1 MTAPI
6 SPARPTLRTRVL
18 PAARIALPAWVVA
31 RVLVTVAYLTAR
43 YLERH
48 GHLHDALAHTTVR
61 QGLLAWD
68 GAFYA
73 DIAQHGY
80 AALPRPALRFFP
92 LTSLLGRAVGWIGVG
107 PRVGIVIVANL
118 AALGAGTLLV
128 LLVRSEGLAHGVARR
143 SAWILALAPSAFV
156 LVLGYAEA
164 VFLVL
169 AIGIFLAVRRRHWWP
184 AIALGILA
192 GLSRPGGF
200 VVAVPVVIEA
210 VRVWRSAAVA
220 ERVRAG
226 LAVVAPFAGTVA
238 FLAWVDHVFGDGLL
252 PFRVQTHANLK
263 GAFTDPVTSISDAVS
278 GMFHGH
284 VGTGLHVPWM
294 IVVLV
299 LVVLAFR
306 RLPASYGA
314 FAAVSVASAVT
325 SANLDSFERYAL
337 GAFPIVIV
345 AALLLTDR
353 RWAIAAITASSLAMT
368 AYATLAFAHAYV
380 P

>member
-1 MTAPI
+1 MTDRI
-6 SPARPTLRTRVL
+6 SPARPTLRSRVL
-18 PAARIALPAWVVA
+18 PAVRIALPAWVIA
-31 RVLVTVAYLTAR
+31 RALVTVAYLTAR

-80 AALPRPALRFFP
+80 AALPQPALRFFP
-92 LTSLLGRAVGWIGVG
+92 LTPLLGRAVGWIGVG
-107 PRVGIVIVANL
+107 PRVGVVIVANL
-118 AALGAGTLLV
+118 AALAAGTLLV
-128 LLVRSEGLAHGVARR
+128 LLVRSEGFAPGVARR

-169 AIGIFLAVRRRHWWP
+169 AIGIFLAARRRHWWVV
-184 AIALGILA
+184 IALGVLA
-192 GLSRPGGF
+192 GLSRPSGF
-200 VVAVPVVIEA
+200 VVAVPVAIEA
-210 VRVWRSAAVA
+210 VRAWRSAPVA
-220 ERVRAG
+220 ERVRAAI
-226 LAVVAPFAGTVA
+226 AVVAPFVGTAA

-252 PFRVQTHANLK
+252 PFRVQTRANLK
-263 GAFTDPVTSISDAVS
+263 GAFTDPVSSISDAVS

-284 VGTGLHVPWM
+284 IGTGLHVPWM
-294 IVVLV
+294 IVVVV

-314 FAAVSVASAVT
+314 FAVAAVASAVT

-337 GAFPIVIV
+337 GAFPILIV